1 MEPVCSPLILIGAL
15 VALLVVL
22 GIGVVVLLKLG
33 VLTRYALKEET
44 PDQGDYDL
52 DQSREASQ
60 GEDGELPAR

>member
-33 VLTRYALKEET
+33 VLARYAVKEEKA
-44 PDQGDYDL
+44 DRGEYGL
-52 DQSREASQ
+52 DQSHEA
-60 GEDGELPAR
+60 GEE